1 MSFVDGAFLP
11 VAVVSTLLGLAYAYK
26 DDPLFESIKLTQKL
40 HRVPGTIPFL
50 GDTVTALIHRHD
62 HHDMILDQFEK
73 TNNEPFVLK
82 FPFMECP
89 MIFINNPKDGPMFH
103 ARVQDVLGEG
113 IFNSDG
119 EQWKAQRKTAANIFN
134 VKNFKDF
141 VNTVFTS
148 EMETFS
154 TILSEYATSG
164 EQFNLQEILFKFTLD
179 SFTKIGFGID
189 LESMQS
195 KTPLPFALA
204 FDSAQTRMLLRFF
217 TPLWKLHESL
227 SGIGNE
233 HAANV
238 RTIRDFGKSFIS
250 KRQQEGTIGVG
261 DDLLS
266 LLTKVTD
273 HDGNQPSE
281 NLLIDYVLNFIIAGR
296 DTTAQALSWAFFLL
310 HQNPRTQDA
319 LLKEIKT
326 VLGGMNPT
334 YEQIKNEMPYANAVF
349 HETLRL
355 YPSVP
360 VELKQANENDT
371 LPDGTVVPKGVA
383 VCWSNYCMGRTPRIW
398 GADAKEFRPERWLEM
413 EKQPSPFDYAVFNAG
428 PRVCLGKSMAE
439 LEGVF
444 VLVSVVQKFQIELME
459 PKDVT
464 YAPSLTLPMAHGLQ
478 WVPVSQLVCHA
489 PNIDIRINAFEA
501 DLFVSQ
507 LEPKFLSF
515 ESIATEQWYKNHE
528 TLELMNIQAHI
539 NVQMHCEEFITESFV
554 THSKI
559 EYLITDL
566 LTIDIWKTRVFPKV
580 LDIAAGFNIKSYII
594 LYHEATVVNLLE
606 LMFFN
611 KNAVLQARDL
621 LVDLADYCSR
631 RIAFLAGWQPLQPVD
646 HKTAM
651 SEKQALA
658 RQHQELTF
666 CISVTALSI
675 FRYITDHCM
684 DIPLAVLTRILNTN
698 NAVGMLVELVE
709 RAPWI
714 QTSKCSR
721 GDTVYSIF
729 ADGAWRFVDADE
741 MQRLGK
747 VEAQVRIFF
756 KGKMTEIS
764 KRRKFN
770 YTDGKKATVLKL
782 RPYIDET
789 LVDQLPVLAHLQ
801 RYLDELLIM
810 EISTWALDE
819 SFLVE
824 EVAEV
829 TEGISKN
836 CNVPFLVLLFEK
848 LISDESSGV
857 SSKAIA
863 K

>member
-1 MSFVDGAFLP
+1 
-11 VAVVSTLLGLAYAYK
+11 
-26 DDPLFESIKLTQKL
+26 
-40 HRVPGTIPFL
+40 
-50 GDTVTALIHRHD
+50 
-62 HHDMILDQFEK
+62 
-73 TNNEPFVLK
+73 
-82 FPFMECP
+82 MECP
-89 MIFINNPKDGPMFH
+89 MIFINNPKDVEHILKTKFSGPMFH

-141 VNTVFTS
+141 VSTVFTS

-478 WVPVSQLVCHA
+478 V
-489 PNIDIRINAFEA
+489 R
-501 DLFVSQ
+501 
-507 LEPKFLSF
+507 
-515 ESIATEQWYKNHE
+515 
-528 TLELMNIQAHI
+528 
-539 NVQMHCEEFITESFV
+539 
-554 THSKI
+554 
-559 EYLITDL
+559 
-566 LTIDIWKTRVFPKV
+566 
-580 LDIAAGFNIKSYII
+580 
-594 LYHEATVVNLLE
+594 
-606 LMFFN
+606 
-611 KNAVLQARDL
+611 
-621 LVDLADYCSR
+621 CSVR
-631 RIAFLAGWQPLQPVD
+631 P
-646 HKTAM
+646 
-651 SEKQALA
+651 
-658 RQHQELTF
+658 
-666 CISVTALSI
+666 
-675 FRYITDHCM
+675 
-684 DIPLAVLTRILNTN
+684 
-698 NAVGMLVELVE
+698 GM
-709 RAPWI
+709 I
-714 QTSKCSR
+714 
-721 GDTVYSIF
+721 
-729 ADGAWRFVDADE
+729 
-741 MQRLGK
+741 
-747 VEAQVRIFF
+747 
-756 KGKMTEIS
+756 
-764 KRRKFN
+764 
-770 YTDGKKATVLKL
+770 
-782 RPYIDET
+782 
-789 LVDQLPVLAHLQ
+789 
-801 RYLDELLIM
+801 
-810 EISTWALDE
+810 
-819 SFLVE
+819 
-824 EVAEV
+824 
-829 TEGISKN
+829 
-836 CNVPFLVLLFEK
+836 
-848 LISDESSGV
+848 
-857 SSKAIA
+857 
-863 K
+863 